1 MSDYYDENDHDPLEA
16 YCVRCRQTIEIEN
29 SQPVWTRKGMPAIRG
44 ECPDCGGTVFRMG
57 RTAAHDPQN
66 KPEAVEVSGGQKGPK
81 LSQDT
86 VYVLYAAADM
96 DFASQMAE
104 DLKNSGI
111 TAWLHE
117 HDEAEVAWAGGVHP
131 ALEQCQR
138 MLVILSPAL
147 LAETSLES
155 RWTFFREKRKPVI
168 IAQIASAD
176 PPDAIRRSPR
186 YDFSGDYKR
195 AFREMLQVLG

>member
-1 MSDYYDENDHDPLEA
+1 MSDYYDDDHEPLEA
-16 YCVRCRQTIEIEN
+16 YCVRCRQTVEVEN
-29 SQPVWTRKGMPAIRG
+29 PQPVWTRKGMPATRG

-57 RTAAHDPQN
+57 RTAAHDPQS

-96 DFASQMAE
+96 DFASQIAE

-147 LAETSLES
+147 LAETALES

-186 YDFSGDYKR
+186 YDFAADYKR

>member
-1 MSDYYDENDHDPLEA
+1 MSDYYDDDHEPLEA
-16 YCVRCRQTIEIEN
+16 YCVRCRQTVEVEN
-29 SQPVWTRKGMPAIRG
+29 PQPVWTRKGMPATRG

-57 RTAAHDPQN
+57 RTAAHDSQS

-96 DFASQMAE
+96 DFASQIAE

-147 LAETSLES
+147 LAETALES

-186 YDFSGDYKR
+186 YDFAADYKR